1 MFHLPIFLI
10 TILPKPRRRHRYAR
24 ICEAALSEKYSAS
37 NIKVFSVDYTR
48 KTAYLFAGIP
58 ISKVPYPPLQ

>member
-1 MFHLPIFLI
+1 MKILKLISAEYHLYKH
-10 TILPKPRRRHRYAR
+10 ILVQCYTDCFKINLTLY
-24 ICEAALSEKYSAS
+24 L
-37 NIKVFSVDYTR
+37 FSVDYTR